1 MQLLQICLPD
11 SRLQMPALTD
21 ADGLGLVPARLAV
34 SPHDAGEGRVSLQRV
49 AAVAAVGDGGAQL
62 ELGARPGPIAHQTRL
77 EAGLPGVLCG
87 GGRERQRGGKI
98 SGRQERALL
107 FNGSSLFF
115 FFLHHNTMLH
125 DFFFSL
131 SLPLQVSL
139 VFSSLLSAPTLIH
152 SVFSGKF
159 ISLTAAFLLPGPS
172 PRPCNS
178 PRFAGS
184 AVRLR
189 RRTGG

>member
-1 MQLLQICLPD
+1 MQPVQICLPD
-11 SRLQMPALTD
+11 SRHQMPALTD

-49 AAVAAVGDGGAQL
+49 AAVTAVGDGGAQL

-107 FNGSSLFF
+107 FNRSI
-115 FFLHHNTMLH
+115 
-125 DFFFSL
+125 FFFSCITSQCYKIFFL
-131 SLPLQVSL
+131 SLSPSSFSGIL
-139 VFSSLLSAPTLIH
+139 VSSLSSDTH
-152 SVFSGKF
+152 SF
-159 ISLTAAFLLPGPS
+159 
-172 PRPCNS
+172 
-178 PRFAGS
+178 RFFG
-184 AVRLR
+184 
-189 RRTGG
+189 

>member
-1 MQLLQICLPD
+1 MQLVQICLPD

-98 SGRQERALL
+98 SGRQEREML
-107 FNGSSLFF
+107 FNGSSFF
-115 FFLHHNTMLH
+115 FFLASHHNATR
-125 DFFFSL
+125 FFSL
-131 SLPLQVSL
+131 S
-139 VFSSLLSAPTLIH
+139 
-152 SVFSGKF
+152 
-159 ISLTAAFLLPGPS
+159 PS
-172 PRPCNS
+172 PSKFPWYSRLFSQLRHSFIPFFRVNS
-178 PRFAGS
+178 S
-184 AVRLR
+184 H
-189 RRTGG
+189 

>member
-21 ADGLGLVPARLAV
+21 ADGLGLIPARLAV

-98 SGRQERALL
+98 SGGQERES
-107 FNGSSLFF
+107 GSSFFF
-115 FFLHHNTMLH
+115 FFLASHHNATR
-125 DFFFSL
+125 FFSL
-131 SLPLQVSL
+131 SLSPPPSFSGIL
-139 VFSSLLSAPTLIH
+139 VSSLSSDTH
-152 SVFSGKF
+152 SF
-159 ISLTAAFLLPGPS
+159 
-172 PRPCNS
+172 
-178 PRFAGS
+178 RFFG
-184 AVRLR
+184 
-189 RRTGG
+189 

>member
-1 MQLLQICLPD
+1 MQPVQICLPD

-107 FNGSSLFF
+107 FNRSIFF
-115 FFLHHNTMLH
+115 FFLHHITMLQ
-125 DFFFSL
+125 DFFSL
-131 SLPLQVSL
+131 SLPLQFLWYSRL
-139 VFSSLLSAPTLIH
+139 FSQLRH
-152 SVFSGKF
+152 SF
-159 ISLTAAFLLPGPS
+159 IPFF
-172 PRPCNS
+172 RVNS
-178 PRFAGS
+178 S
-184 AVRLR
+184 H
-189 RRTGG
+189 

>member
-1 MQLLQICLPD
+1 MQLVQICLPD

-62 ELGARPGPIAHQTRL
+62 ELGAHPGPIAHQTRL

-98 SGRQERALL
+98 SGRQECEML
-107 FNGSSLFF
+107 FNGSSFC
-115 FFLHHNTMLH
+115 FFLHHITMLQ

-131 SLPLQVSL
+131 SPPPSFPGIL
-139 VFSSLLSAPTLIH
+139 VSSLSSDTH
-152 SVFSGKF
+152 SFCFFG
-159 ISLTAAFLLPGPS
+159 
-172 PRPCNS
+172 
-178 PRFAGS
+178 
-184 AVRLR
+184 
-189 RRTGG
+189 

>member
-1 MQLLQICLPD
+1 MQLVQICLPD

-77 EAGLPGVLCG
+77 EARLPGVLCG

-107 FNGSSLFF
+107 FNGSIF
-115 FFLHHNTMLH
+115 FFLASYHNATR
-125 DFFFSL
+125 FFSL
-131 SLPLQVSL
+131 SLSL
-139 VFSSLLSAPTLIH
+139 SPAKFLWYSRLFSQLRH
-152 SVFSGKF
+152 SF
-159 ISLTAAFLLPGPS
+159 IPFF
-172 PRPCNS
+172 RVNS
-178 PRFAGS
+178 S
-184 AVRLR
+184 H
-189 RRTGG
+189 